1 MSGLTPY
8 PIDAADEPL
17 MQALSLTDAAPS
29 NLAPERFLVV
39 NVTNQRV
46 LAGPLSLS
54 GVDSWWERH
63 PDWFGLR
70 VEGNRIVVEYVGRPA
85 AARSSK

>member
-1 MSGLTPY
+1 MQAQTPTNAT
-8 PIDAADEPL
+8 PID
-17 MQALSLTDAAPS
+17 
-29 NLAPERFLVV
+29 LAPERFLVV

-54 GVDSWWERH
+54 GVDRWWERH

-70 VEGNRIVVEYVGRPA
+70 VEGNRIVVEYVGHPA
-85 AARSSK
+85 AARSSR

>member
-1 MSGLTPY
+1 MQAQKTTNAA
-8 PIDAADEPL
+8 PID
-17 MQALSLTDAAPS
+17 
-29 NLAPERFLVV
+29 LAPERFLVV

-54 GVDSWWERH
+54 GVDRWWERH

-70 VEGNRIVVEYVGRPA
+70 VEGNRIVVEYVGHPA
-85 AARSSK
+85 AAGSRK